1 MPLLNG
7 FVLFYVTSPY
17 ISQVA
22 QQESLQSRWDNGNLI
37 ISRPSA
43 GAFHGEPIII
53 QTHVDRVYFSY
64 FSVLQPRA
72 TCVFHSLVVIQ
83 PNQHAANQQL
93 MLMGILQL
101 QCLMAGFPFHYE
113 RVVQEQRTSTWLVI
127 IYFEVL
133 EVQGST
139 QLFFQDVLNLM
150 SLEVF
155 QQW

>member
-1 MPLLNG
+1 MD
-7 FVLFYVTSPY
+7 VV
-17 ISQVA
+17 
-22 QQESLQSRWDNGNLI
+22 
-37 ISRPSA
+37 SA
-43 GAFHGEPIII
+43 KII
-53 QTHVDRVYFSY
+53 QLKTVPSKKPLWGRMQWF
-64 FSVLQPRA
+64 FSVFFGASAKRQLF
-72 TCVFHSLVVIQ
+72 FHSLVVIQ

-93 MLMGILQL
+93 VLMGILQL

-139 QLFFQDVLNLM
+139 HMFFQDVLNLM
-150 SLEVF
+150 CLEVF